1 MFQAPGVESNM
12 AFAEQLTQQQTEQWS
27 FWILDQRMFQ
37 APGVKSNMAFG
48 NRLTQQQTEQQSSA
62 ARCAPHMVE
71 PATQQAACERCT
83 QKAVVQMVEG
93 GLKGKTNGTRISGRD
108 SCMPAQRIVGR

>member
-12 AFAEQLTQQQTEQWS
+12 AFGKQLTQQQTEE
-27 FWILDQRMFQ
+27 R
-37 APGVKSNMAFG
+37 
-48 NRLTQQQTEQQSSA
+48 SSA
-62 ARCAPHMVE
+62 AACALHMVGA
-71 PATQQAACERCT
+71 ATWQVACERCT

-93 GLKGKTNGTRISGRD
+93 GLKGKTNGTRSNGKD